1 MDGWMDGYFSP
12 HCLAAPSDG
21 VKLPGTRA
29 KDHND
34 GTMDSFFNE
43 LVHRHIPYRDPLII
57 VCEHMA
63 QDMLQS
69 VWKKMN
75 YCCDVYRVTMGAL
88 IKQL

>member
-34 GTMDSFFNE
+34 GTMDSFFQRVGAPPHSLQRSVHYSLRTHGPRYAAVSMEKTE
-43 LVHRHIPYRDPLII
+43 LL
-57 VCEHMA
+57 
-63 QDMLQS
+63 L
-69 VWKKMN
+69 
-75 YCCDVYRVTMGAL
+75 
-88 IKQL
+88 